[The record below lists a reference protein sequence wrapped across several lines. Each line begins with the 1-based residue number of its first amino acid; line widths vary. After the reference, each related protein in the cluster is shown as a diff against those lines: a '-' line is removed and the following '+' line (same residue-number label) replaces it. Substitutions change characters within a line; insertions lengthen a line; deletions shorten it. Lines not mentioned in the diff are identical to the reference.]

1 MRPISGF
8 SSCAARSRMSHALA
22 ALLVASPGSR
32 PPGSPNLSPRV
43 LDRVSKVA
51 PMKLTREASAIVGR
65 SSIGMLA
72 LRSRRLPLVNPAV
85 FSFASGS
92 LWMTTSRFAAKTI
105 IAKRDPRA
113 AFLVDVGSQAV
124 LLRGALE
131 VFDPLDASSQL
142 RAMLE
147 GPGYF
152 LGMAGYALRNAPFI
166 AGYALDLARLPREWM
181 PYNRV
186 VLRLKL
192 SDADL
197 VEGSPF
203 PPAQAARVPAVPA
216 EVSRRLAGVSRGYAC
231 WIEGGMPVVRPAFW
245 EVDHGRVTVAPT
257 SGRPRAGSPGAL
269 VVESHHRFR
278 PSLMVGACVRGSFA
292 ASNDGE
298 AIAERYGIKLGEVP
312 PVIEL
317 KAERVTSWRGFAITT
332 AVPRSARQLRVAEG

>member
-1 MRPISGF
+1 
-8 SSCAARSRMSHALA
+8 
-22 ALLVASPGSR
+22 
-32 PPGSPNLSPRV
+32 
-43 LDRVSKVA
+43 
-51 PMKLTREASAIVGR
+51 MKLTREASAIVGR

-92 LWMTTSRFAAKTI
+92 VWMTTSRYAAKTI

-113 AFLVDVGSQAV
+113 AFLVDAGSKAV

-131 VFDPLDASSQL
+131 VFDPLQVSSQI

-186 VLRLKL
+186 ILRLRV

-197 VEGSPF
+197 VEGAPF
-203 PPAQAARVPAVPA
+203 PPAQAARVPSVPA
-216 EVSRRLAGVSRGYAC
+216 EVSRRLAGVARGYAC
-231 WIEGGMPVVRPAFW
+231 WVEGGMPVLRPAFW
-245 EVDHGRVTVAPT
+245 EVARGQVTVAPT
-257 SGRPRAGSPGAL
+257 GGEPRSGSAGAL
-269 VVESHHRFR
+269 GVGSHHPFR
-278 PSLMVGACVRGSFA
+278 PSLM
-292 ASNDGE
+292 
-298 AIAERYGIKLGEVP
+298 
-312 PVIEL
+312 
-317 KAERVTSWRGFAITT
+317 
-332 AVPRSARQLRVAEG
+332 